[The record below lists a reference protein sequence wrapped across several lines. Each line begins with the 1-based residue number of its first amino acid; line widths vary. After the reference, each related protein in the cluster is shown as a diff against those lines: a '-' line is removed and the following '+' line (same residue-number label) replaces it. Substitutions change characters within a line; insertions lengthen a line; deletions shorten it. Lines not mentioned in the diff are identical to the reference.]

1 MKSLKTPTSPSTV
14 GGTKALI
21 PTIQDLESFNTF
33 GLRSL
38 ASNYV
43 RIYSLDLL
51 IELSNLASE
60 YEQVWIL
67 GGGSNTILPSR
78 VEGLVVH
85 QVMRGLKWKTE
96 GNGRIII
103 EAMAG
108 ENWHDLV
115 TWSVEQGWGGLENLA
130 LIPGT
135 VGAAPVQNI
144 GAYGVEIGD
153 FILDVT
159 AWDMKER
166 RFVVLSREEC
176 VFSYR
181 KSRFQSLD
189 ARRWLIISVSLEVR
203 REGWE
208 AKLDYP
214 DFKNDWELSSIDR
227 GIIKPR
233 DVFDAV
239 CRIRRRKLPDPR
251 LIGNAGSFFK
261 NPVIPRKQL
270 YTLEMQYSAIK
281 AYEQPG
287 ECAKLA
293 AAWLIDQCGWKGYQG
308 NKVGVDHRH
317 SLVLVNHGGASIDD
331 IISLAHDIRKSVHHR
346 FSIWLEM
353 EPIFVH

>member
-1 MKSLKTPTSPSTV
+1 MNALKTPKSLSTA
-14 GGTKALI
+14 GETKALI
-21 PTIQDLESFNTF
+21 PTIQDLENLNTF

-38 ASNYV
+38 ASSYV
-43 RIYSLDLL
+43 QIDSPDLL
-51 IELSNLASE
+51 NELSNLASK
-60 YEQVWIL
+60 YEQVWVL
-67 GGGSNTILPSR
+67 GGGSNIILPAR
-78 VEGLVVH
+78 VEGLVVY
-85 QVMRGLKWKTE
+85 QVMRGIKWKTE
-96 GNGRIII
+96 GNGRIVI

-144 GAYGVEIGD
+144 GAYGVEIGGC
-153 FILDVT
+153 ILSVT

-181 KSRFQSLD
+181 KSRFQSAD

-203 REGWE
+203 LEGWQ
-208 AKLDYP
+208 AKLGYA
-214 DFKNDWELSSIDR
+214 DFKHDWEMSSIDHGLVR
-227 GIIKPR
+227 PR

-239 CRIRRRKLPDPR
+239 CRIRRRKLPDPH
-251 LIGNAGSFFK
+251 LIGNVGSFFK
-261 NPVIPRKQL
+261 NPVIPSEQFRKL
-270 YTLEMQYSAIK
+270 KMQYADIK

-287 ECAKLA
+287 EYVKLA
-293 AAWLIDQCGWKGYQG
+293 AAWLIDQCGWKGYKG

-317 SLVLVNHGGASIDD
+317 SLVLVNHGGASVDD
-331 IISLAHDIRKSVHHR
+331 IMSLAHDIQKSVHIR
-346 FSIWLEM
+346 FSVWLEM